1 MVPNQRLIMMKINS
15 LTFYLLKFTI
25 KTGVRRV
32 YNLNF
37 LYFFHTL
44 VLFLVFLLF
53 FIFFSHSHLIFSVF
67 ILFYILI
74 FFSQIQTLFRSVSKL
89 WWFCWNPGRYIV
101 NILITQVMSNKI
113 LKTVNSSKR
122 TIKISFL

>member
-1 MVPNQRLIMMKINS
+1 VPNQRLIMMKINS

-25 KTGVRRV
+25 KIGVRRV

-44 VLFLVFLLF
+44 ALFLVFLLF

-67 ILFYILI
+67 ILFYILV
-74 FFSQIQTLFRSVSKL
+74 FFPKSKSRL
-89 WWFCWNPGRYIV
+89 EVYLNYDDYVG
-101 NILITQVMSNKI
+101 ILGDI
-113 LKTVNSSKR
+113 L
-122 TIKISFL
+122 